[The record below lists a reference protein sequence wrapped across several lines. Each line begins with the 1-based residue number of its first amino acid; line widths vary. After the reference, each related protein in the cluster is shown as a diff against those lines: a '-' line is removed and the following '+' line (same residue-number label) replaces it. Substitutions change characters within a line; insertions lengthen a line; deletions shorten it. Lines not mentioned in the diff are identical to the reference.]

1 MASILGTC
9 PISLVAVF
17 ASLRSN
23 RLSEAT
29 GLDFEVV
36 LQGARLLWRGRKDHQ
51 ELELREPLPMGTVAA
66 LMPFKADTFDT
77 LKDVVSGALCI
88 MSESWA
94 LPLAGFAS
102 LAWLP
107 WVHSTLLRDTECV
120 ADISGSYFPFA
131 SAQPVHDESEVL
143 LAESGE
149 LFARALQANN
159 SRQDQASALGSR
171 AAGCLCPILFFWNEG
186 PSLSPSCSWQFH
198 SSKQPL
204 AGYATSS
211 SAGGRCAPQGSAWRC
226 FGIGQRPTA
235 NTFAGNHLARRRRA
249 ARNSLGT
256 SAQGHPARAS
266 DCNDLKWKTKSLSST
281 DLGRLSPWV
290 SLSLGVHEMN
300 SR

>member
-1 MASILGTC
+1 MHRPVRVPKTRLGRQAAGRWRCVASILGTC

-66 LMPFKADTFDT
+66 LMPFKVDTFDT

-149 LFARALQANN
+149 LFARAQTTPGKIRLLLWEAGPQGVFALFCFFGMRVQVCHLHAAGSSTPLNSLWLAMQRAAQPVDDALHREAPGGALASGNVPLQTLLLGIILHAEEEL
-159 SRQDQASALGSR
+159 RETASA
-171 AAGCLCPILFFWNEG
+171 
-186 PSLSPSCSWQFH
+186 Q
-198 SSKQPL
+198 
-204 AGYATSS
+204 
-211 SAGGRCAPQGSAWRC
+211 
-226 FGIGQRPTA
+226 
-235 NTFAGNHLARRRRA
+235 ARRGIQPEPLTA
-249 ARNSLGT
+249 T
-256 SAQGHPARAS
+256 
-266 DCNDLKWKTKSLSST
+266 T
-281 DLGRLSPWV
+281 
-290 SLSLGVHEMN
+290 
-300 SR
+300 

>member
-1 MASILGTC
+1 VASILGTC

-120 ADISGSYFPFA
+120 ADLSGSYFPFA

-143 LAESGE
+143 LAESGV

-171 AAGCLCPILFFWNEG
+171 AAGCLCPILFFGMRVQVCHLHAAGSSTPLN
-186 PSLSPSCSWQFH
+186 SLWLAMQRAA
-198 SSKQPL
+198 QPVDDALHREAPGGAL
-204 AGYATSS
+204 ASGNVPLQTLLLGIILHAEEELRETA
-211 SAGGRCAPQGSAWRC
+211 SAQARR
-226 FGIGQRPTA
+226 GIQPEPPTA
-235 NTFAGNHLARRRRA
+235 T
-249 ARNSLGT
+249 T
-256 SAQGHPARAS
+256 
-266 DCNDLKWKTKSLSST
+266 
-281 DLGRLSPWV
+281 
-290 SLSLGVHEMN
+290 
-300 SR
+300 